1 MNILLVSNGIL
12 AESLNESMHNF
23 FSKPAINSKCFKY
36 GNTEAAKSELKKYFA
51 KHSANK
57 DSSFIILC
65 DAFGNTAFN
74 ETVLLLHRMGIPKN
88 TLIICGMNLLM
99 IFKLYGL
106 KYVGNIELCRS
117 LYEQSE
123 DKGISVYNSAEIQ
136 KQAILIQQSSAT

>member
-23 FSKPAINSKCFKY
+23 FSKPAINSICFIY
-36 GNTEAAKSELKKYFA
+36 GKTEAAKSKLKKYFA

-74 ETVLLLHRMGIPKN
+74 ETVLLLHQLKIQKN
-88 TLIICGMNLLM
+88 TLMICGMDLLM
-99 IFKLYGL
+99 VFKLYGL
-106 KYVGNIELCRS
+106 KDCANIELCRS

-123 DKGISVYNSAEIQ
+123 DKGIFVYTSAEIQ
-136 KQAILIQQSSAT
+136 KQAISIQLCNHS